1 MERKRIYPKLD
12 DFPEALHPLLEGA
25 DIYDSSC
32 STEAR
37 VWFIDRDG
45 GYYLKAAPPR
55 SLEREAVLTDY
66 FHSKGLT
73 AKNCYYRM
81 GHLGHDW
88 MLNERVAGEDCTHAD
103 YLADPKRLATLLGE
117 RLRMLHE
124 LDCADCPF
132 PDHLDRYYAIAE
144 QNYKAGGCDLSYSE
158 GFGDYRTPEEAQ
170 AVIERDGHLLKA
182 DTLLHGDYCLPN
194 VMLDDWSFSGFI
206 DLGNG
211 GVGDRHVDL
220 YWGVWTLRYNLGTD
234 AYADRFLDAY
244 GRDKVESELFPIVA
258 AFEVFG

>member
-1 MERKRIYPKLD
+1 MERKRITLNLE
-12 DFPEALHPLLEGA
+12 DFPAAFHELLSDA

-32 STEAR
+32 SPDAR

-45 GYYLKAAPPR
+45 GYYLKSASPR
-55 SLEREAVLTDY
+55 SLEREAVLTEY
-66 FHSKGLT
+66 FHAKGL
-73 AKNCYYRM
+73 AARLCDYRM

-88 MLNERVAGEDCTHAD
+88 MLTERVAGEDCTNAR
-103 YLADPKRLATLLGE
+103 YLADPKELAALLGE

-124 LDCADCPF
+124 EDCPDCPF
-132 PDHLDRYYAIAE
+132 DHRERYYATAE
-144 QNYKAGGCDLSYSE
+144 ENYKSGACDLSYAK
-158 GFGDYRTPEEAQ
+158 GFGDYRTPDEAW
-170 AVIERDGHLLKA
+170 AVIDRDGHLLKR

-211 GVGDRHVDL
+211 GVGDRHIDL
-220 YWGVWTLRYNLGTD
+220 YWGVWSLRYNLKTD
-234 AYADRFLDAY
+234 AYVERFLDAY
-244 GRDKVESELFPIVA
+244 GRDKVEEDMFRVVG